1 MPRKREENRVGSAES
16 YVDKADLLTLL
27 PRLKPLA
34 DEWAEEQ
41 QARILEAG
49 ELLDEKWTEIAKF
62 VGVREPW
69 KVRILVVPAIPK
81 PENPALLAACETLG
95 VLGPG
100 TVGLTLFHGIY
111 LVEAL
116 GLDVGLRAHE
126 LRHVF
131 QYEQAGSIPR
141 YLDVYLPQLLM
152 NENGMAPFEIDACQA
167 SDAVLGRV
175 LFFRNPKS
183 A

>member
-1 MPRKREENRVGSAES
+1 M
-16 YVDKADLLTLL
+16 DKAELLTLL

-41 QARILEAG
+41 QARILETG
-49 ELLDEKWTEIAKF
+49 EPLDEKWNEIAKF

-69 KVRILVVPAIPK
+69 KVRVLVVPAIPK
-81 PENPALLAACETLG
+81 PENSELLAACEAVDL
-95 VLGPG
+95 LGPD

-141 YLDVYLPQLLM
+141 FLDVYLPQLLM
-152 NENGMAPFEIDACQA
+152 NGKGMAPLEVDARQA
-167 SDAVLGRV
+167 SDALLER
-175 LFFRNPKS
+175 LAPRLRK

>member
-1 MPRKREENRVGSAES
+1 MNN
-16 YVDKADLLTLL
+16 ADLLTLL

-41 QARILEAG
+41 QARILETG
-49 ELLDEKWTEIAKF
+49 EPLDEKWTEIAKF
-62 VGVREPW
+62 VGVCEPW

-81 PENPALLAACETLG
+81 PENPELLAASEA
-95 VLGPG
+95 VDFLGPD

-111 LVEAL
+111 LVEAF

-141 YLDVYLPQLLM
+141 FLDVYLPQLLM
-152 NENGMAPFEIDACQA
+152 SEKGMAPLEVDARKA
-167 SDAVLGRV
+167 ADALLER
-175 LFFRNPKS
+175 LRLRK

>member
-1 MPRKREENRVGSAES
+1 MDRSE
-16 YVDKADLLTLL
+16 LLASL

-41 QARILEAG
+41 QAQILETG
-49 ELLDEKWTEIAKF
+49 EPLDEKWTEIAKAF
-62 VGVREPW
+62 GVREPW
-69 KVRILVVPAIPK
+69 KVRIRVVPAITK
-81 PENPALLAACETLG
+81 PENAELRAACEAVG
-95 VLGPG
+95 FLGPD

-111 LVEAL
+111 LVEPV

-126 LRHVF
+126 LRHVL

-152 NENGMAPFEIDACQA
+152 SEKGMAPLEVDARQA
-167 SDAVLGRV
+167 SDALLER
-175 LFFRNPKS
+175 LRPLT
-183 A
+183 

>member
-1 MPRKREENRVGSAES
+1 M
-16 YVDKADLLTLL
+16 LL

-41 QARILEAG
+41 QARILETG
-49 ELLDEKWTEIAKF
+49 EPLDEKWTEIAKF

-69 KVRILVVPAIPK
+69 EVRILVVLAIPK
-81 PENPALLAACETLG
+81 PENPELLAASEAVEFL
-95 VLGPG
+95 LIGPD

-111 LVEAL
+111 LVEAF
-116 GLDVGLRAHE
+116 GLDVGMRAHE

-131 QYEQAGSIPR
+131 QYEQAGSIR
-141 YLDVYLPQLLM
+141 RFLDVYLPQLLM
-152 NENGMAPFEIDACQA
+152 SEKGMAPLEVDARQA
-167 SDAVLGRV
+167 SDALLER
-175 LFFRNPKS
+175 LRLRK